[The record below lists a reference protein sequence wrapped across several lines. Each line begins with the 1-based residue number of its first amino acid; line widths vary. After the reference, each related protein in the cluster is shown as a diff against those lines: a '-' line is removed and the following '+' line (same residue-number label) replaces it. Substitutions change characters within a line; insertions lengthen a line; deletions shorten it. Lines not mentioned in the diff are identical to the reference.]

1 MTTRDHLFELLNA
14 VLQDEEL
21 TFLLMEDIED
31 EEREDDVINF
41 LKQNTNAKIKDVIDY
56 ISKDPRTIADV
67 VKQRPSKGAST
78 GILWNPLYLPLIQI
92 RPELPLFE
100 YYADLPA
107 IQSIWIENGLIFK
120 KPVTFLVGENG
131 IGKSTLIE
139 ALAVAA
145 GFNAEGGSQNFNF
158 ATNESHSTLH
168 RYIKLTRGT
177 RRNTDGFFL
186 RAESFYNAASYLE
199 ELEKYDP
206 DTFKSYGWKP
216 LHKQSH
222 GESFLAL
229 VENRFSSNGLYL
241 LDEPEAALSPMSI
254 LRLMVSIYDLAKKGA
269 QFIIS
274 THSPI
279 LMTLPWS
286 DIIQFTEDGLERVP
300 YRETEHFQVSAA
312 FLQNPDRMLKELLL
326 VPLS

>member
-1 MTTRDHLFELLNA
+1 MKAKERLFELLNA
-14 VLQDEEL
+14 VFQNDGLSL
-21 TFLLMEDIED
+21 IFMEKITD
-31 EEREDDVINF
+31 EEREADVIRF
-41 LKQNTNAKIKDVIDY
+41 LEQNTDAAESDVIDY
-56 ISKDPRTIADV
+56 IFKDPRTISEVISQKPGKTATV
-67 VKQRPSKGAST
+67 TMR
-78 GILWNPLYLPLIQI
+78 NPMYLPLVQI

-168 RYIKLTRGT
+168 RYIKLTRGS

-199 ELEKYDP
+199 ELEKYDKK
-206 DTFKSYGWKP
+206 TFNAYGGKP

-229 VENRFSSNGLYL
+229 VENRFSSDGLYL

-254 LRLMVSIYDLAKKGA
+254 LRLMVSIHDLAKKGA

-279 LMTLPWS
+279 LMALPGS
-286 DIIQFTEDGLERVP
+286 DIIQFTEDGLERVS

-312 FLQNPDRMLKELLL
+312 FLQNPGRMLKELLH